1 MPQDR
6 IIQRG
11 EWGDEFFIVNQGSVV
26 VLDTDDVTPTAVLRD
41 GSYFGELAALLGGR
55 RQRSVA
61 ALTHCFLSS
70 LKHRALEQILK
81 AHPECIDNLIANM
94 ANSKSYDFDEVK
106 QRLIQLGGRTDD
118 NDDDDDSASSRDE
131 VLEEELDMCTGA
143 MGASSASSIEHGGAP
158 IGVPSPL
165 RAGGAPR

>member
-1 MPQDR
+1 MTSDFGVGR
-6 IIQRG
+6 FGLRG
-11 EWGDEFFIVNQGSVV
+11 HQTKI
-26 VLDTDDVTPTAVLRD
+26 R
-41 GSYFGELAALLGGR
+41 GR
-55 RQRSVA
+55 NAQ
-61 ALTHCFLSS
+61 F
-70 LKHRALEQILK
+70 
-81 AHPECIDNLIANM
+81 PECIDNLIANM